1 MFGNDWVIFKI
12 QLQMAAKEKIVFFYT
27 LGIPIIMAFLNKGPN
42 FHGNEVLYIYW
53 AYIVVTTVLNGFL
66 MNLVQIRNSGFF
78 KRPSP
83 LIESK
88 FSVLM
93 TAFFTQLL
101 IIQAEIVFFNLA
113 THFLVTPVS
122 PYTFLYGFL
131 VSFLTTIVSISM
143 MSLLLLLKIKQVT
156 FVMIVNIFLLAGLF
170 LLQVRPAGTWN
181 YILTMINPFQ
191 FIYALYA
198 VPCIF
203 DLFSLILGIFTVF
216 YVIIGI
222 FILSCLTKS
231 E

>member
-1 MFGNDWVIFKI
+1 MFGNDWVIFKM
-12 QLQMAAKEKIVFFYT
+12 QLQMAVKEKIVFFYT

-66 MNLVQIRNSGFF
+66 MKLAQIRSSGFF
-78 KRPSP
+78 NRPSP
-83 LIESK
+83 LIESR

-93 TAFFTQLL
+93 TAFFSQLL
-101 IIQAEIVFFNLA
+101 IIQAEIIFFNLA
-113 THFLVTPVS
+113 THFLITPVS

-143 MSLLLLLKIKQVT
+143 MSLLLLLKIRQT
-156 FVMIVNIFLLAGLF
+156 SFTMIVNIFLLIGL
-170 LLQVRPAGTWN
+170 LLLHVRPAGTWN
-181 YILTMINPFQ
+181 FFLTAINPFQ

-203 DLFSLILGIFTVF
+203 NLFSLMLGVITIV
-216 YVIIGI
+216 YLIIGVL
-222 FILSCLTKS
+222 ILSCLSKRD
-231 E
+231 